1 MNTPSSINDTEALS
15 RRGSFHQPRAL
26 YVVSAFELAERF
38 SYFGMLAILVY
49 YVYFTAETGG
59 LGLSQG
65 LATALVGGYTGG
77 IYLFTVVGGWVAD
90 RVLGAARTLV
100 VGAFIVLAGHS
111 ALAFLPGLSG
121 LLIGMLLVAVGSGC
135 TKATTASVV
144 GSLYRAGSYQR
155 IVGFT
160 LFYLSLNLG
169 ALFGGLAVAWV
180 QQSWGFHAGFT
191 AAAAGMVVGLIIYL
205 PGRRMLPE
213 ETSRPPAPAPVSVVG
228 RAAALALGVAAVL
241 WVAFA
246 TGMVRLEDSSM
257 VVAVIG
263 ALIATTYFVVIRRTT
278 ASSPNEADAV
288 VRYIPVFIAS
298 AVLVA
303 LWMQLYT
310 AVAVHADARIDRFFF
325 GMEIPPSAVA
335 ASGAAFAI
343 LLTPFVNMLWTRLG
357 SRQPSTAVKYSVAF
371 LILGGCYVALGATAS
386 VEHLQL
392 PFIAM
397 LGIVGGFF
405 LADLVA
411 SPAGMAYSTAV
422 APHQFRTQLV
432 SVHSMSYAVGAA
444 LAGVTS
450 QWYSPDSNAGNYFLG
465 LAAASILG
473 AILMF
478 ALRRVVVD
486 GRALTAAVDRTA
498 S

>member
-1 MNTPSSINDTEALS
+1 MNLQQSTTDTAQRS
-15 RRGSFHQPRAL
+15 RRGTFHQPRAL

-49 YVYFTAETGG
+49 YVYFSAGEGG

-100 VGAFIVLAGHS
+100 VGAVIVLAGHVT
-111 ALAFLPGLSG
+111 LAFLPGLSG
-121 LLIGMLLVAVGSGC
+121 LLIGMLLVAAGSGC

-144 GSLYRAGSYQR
+144 GTLYQAGSSER
-155 IVGFT
+155 IIGFT

-169 ALFGGLAVAWV
+169 ALLGGLSVAWI
-180 QQSWGFHAGFT
+180 QQSWGFHAGFA

-205 PGRRMLPE
+205 PGRRTLPAE
-213 ETSRPPAPAPVSVVG
+213 AIAPPAPAPAPVVA
-228 RAAALALGVAAVL
+228 RAVALALGIAVVL
-241 WVAFA
+241 CVAFA
-246 TGMVRLEDSSM
+246 TGAIRLEDTST
-257 VVAVIG
+257 VVAVLG
-263 ALIATTYFVVIRRTT
+263 ALIATTYFVVMRRST
-278 ASSPNEADAV
+278 AASPEEFRTV
-288 VRYIPVFIAS
+288 VRYIPILVAS
-298 AVLVA
+298 TVLVA
-303 LWMQLYT
+303 LWMQLYI
-310 AVAVHADARIDRFFF
+310 AVAVHADARIDRHFL

-343 LLTPFVNMLWTRLG
+343 LLTPLVNAMWTRLG
-357 SRQPSTAVKYSVAF
+357 SRQPGTAAKYAIAYV
-371 LILGGCYVALGATAS
+371 ILGACYLALGTTAS
-386 VEHLQL
+386 IEELQL

-411 SPAGMAYSTAV
+411 SPAGLAYATAT

-444 LAGVTS
+444 LAGVTA
-450 QWYSPDSNAGNYFLG
+450 QWYSPDGNAGGYFLG
-465 LAAASILG
+465 LAVVSLLG
-473 AILMF
+473 AAAMF
-478 ALRRVVVD
+478 VLRRIVVD
-486 GRALTAAVDRTA
+486 GRALTAATQA
-498 S
+498 ITE